1 MNSRNNLQA
10 KVRSILELANHPST
24 PHAEAENALAHAFRL
39 MQKYG
44 LDESDVSGSAIS
56 AGEIVSKTFTI
67 TGPYR
72 VRRGTLLWTM
82 SKTLSCHAYRDMMQ
96 HDSGK
101 VTIVAFGTSNDLLS
115 LGLLFQA
122 AEMLAIRLLPAG
134 DRRFRTSWWHGY
146 CDGIARK
153 LESEHRK
160 IVKET
165 PGAGLVLV
173 ERAERA
179 RRTMTDTAPHLR
191 TNTSRYSNDRQA
203 YGAGQN
209 AGTQFTAGRNA
220 VGSNQ
225 RAIGSG

>member
-1 MNSRNNLQA
+1 MNSRDSLQA

-24 PHAEAENALAHAFRL
+24 PHAEAESALAHAFRL

-56 AGEIVSKTFTI
+56 AGEIVSKIFTI

-82 SKTLSCHAYRDMMQ
+82 SQTLSCHSYRDTPNSATGQ
-96 HDSGK
+96 
-101 VTIVAFGTSNDLLS
+101 VTIVAFGTANDLLS
-115 LGLLFQA
+115 LNILFQA
-122 AEMLAIRLLPAG
+122 AEMLAIRLLPPG

-153 LESEHRK
+153 LLSEQRK
-160 IVKET
+160 IIKET

-179 RRTMTDTAPHLR
+179 LRMMHDSVPHLR
-191 TNTSRYSNDRQA
+191 SNSSRYSTDQQA

-209 AGTQFTAGRNA
+209 AGSQFTAGRNA
-220 VGSNQ
+220 VTSNQ
-225 RAIGSG
+225 RAIGPG